1 MFFDS
6 SLTKGKRQ
14 AEAMVGAGTRTILS
28 CSVSL
33 CQIERSVSTPYKELL
48 AGGAGIERMRG
59 RGSEEVDKNPDV

>member
-1 MFFDS
+1 M
-6 SLTKGKRQ
+6 
-14 AEAMVGAGTRTILS
+14 GAGTRTIWF

-33 CQIERSVSTPYKELL
+33 CQIETSVSTPYKELL